1 MAARSENM
9 VILIGNLTRDTE
21 LRYTEQ
27 GNALVSFGM
36 ATNREWTSSDGERH
50 EDTQFHEI
58 IAWNRL
64 AEICDEFLRKTS
76 KVYIKGRLQ
85 TRTWED
91 ENSEKH
97 YRTEIVTEDMI
108 ILDEGKEEEVEK
120 EAEEVEKEAEEVE
133 KETEEV
139 EKEVEE
145 VEKEAEEVEK
155 ETEEVEKEVEE

>member
-1 MAARSENM
+1 
-9 VILIGNLTRDTE
+9 
-21 LRYTEQ
+21 
-27 GNALVSFGM
+27 LVSFGM

-120 EAEEVEKEAEEVE
+120 ETEEVE
-133 KETEEV
+133 KETEEVEKEIEEV

-145 VEKEAEEVEK
+145 VEKEAEEEVVAAGEEEAMASEEA
-155 ETEEVEKEVEE
+155 ETDEESTEQDDLEEEEANL